1 MKLHFG
7 QIVVPYPEGVTSV
20 DVARKLEENYGLK
33 ATFYRIKQH
42 QIESQY
48 TQAILDML
56 KDAVRGVPIHSD
68 PNIAF
73 GKANDT
79 VTQMFRDMLNKRGF
93 DGIVDGIPTL
103 RAEMGISRRFK
114 SGFTTKKI
122 NGKKVRVSR
131 ASFIDTK
138 TYLLSSVTYLK

>member
-1 MKLHFG
+1 MELHLG

-33 ATFYRIKQH
+33 ATFYRIKKH

-56 KDAVRGVPIHSD
+56 KDAIRGVPIHSD

>member
-1 MKLHFG
+1 MELHFG

-56 KDAVRGVPIHSD
+56 KDAVRGVPIHPD

-73 GKANDT
+73 GKANDA

-93 DGIVDGIPTL
+93 DGIVDGAPTL

-122 NGKKVRVSR
+122 KGKQVRISR
-131 ASFIDTK
+131 PSFIDTQLYRNSSK
-138 TYLLSSVTYLK
+138 TWVE